1 MTDLHP
7 GEILSITEKA
17 AERVKALIA
26 DKPGAKGLRLGTEAS
41 GCSGLGYT
49 MDLVTDINPEDLA
62 VDAHGITVYVAQDA
76 LVQVRGTTMDWQDEI
91 FATGFKFTNP
101 NETGRCGCGESFT
114 V

>member
-1 MTDLHP
+1 MT
-7 GEILSITEKA
+7 EIVTITEKA
-17 AERVKALIA
+17 AARVKALL
-26 DKPGAKGLRLGTEAS
+26 DKEPGTIGLRLGTEAY

-49 MDLVTDINPEDLA
+49 MNLVSEAQDGDTAISE
-62 VDAHGITVYVAQDA
+62 HGVTVYVAGDA
-76 LVQVRGTTMDWQDEI
+76 LQQVKGTTMDWEDDI